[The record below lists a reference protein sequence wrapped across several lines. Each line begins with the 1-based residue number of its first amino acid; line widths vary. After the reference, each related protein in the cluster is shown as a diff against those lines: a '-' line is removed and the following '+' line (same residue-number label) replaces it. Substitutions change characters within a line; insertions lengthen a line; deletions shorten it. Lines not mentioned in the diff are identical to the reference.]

1 VLTKTVKRKIMKLGP
16 STMVISLPSKWVK
29 TTNLKAGD
37 EIDLEQENKNLVI
50 SIDGKNAIVKETID
64 LSKYDK
70 LMKRILVSRYL
81 KGDDE
86 IEVIFDTLDKSRA
99 IQRRIDELI
108 GVEVIDQGKDR
119 ILIKDIASNEG
130 DNFDNIIKRVLY
142 LLNTIADESLKSIKE
157 KNTDLEYTS
166 DIEKNI
172 NKFTDYCF
180 RILNKKGHADHKKTA
195 VLYCILF
202 LIEEIADE
210 YKNLSK
216 YITDNKVQLGKELVD
231 TYENINNYNKD
242 MQKLF
247 LKFDME
253 HAVQLAGERDSIIKN
268 IERQLKNTK
277 AKNTDIIILK
287 HFETITDHIIKI
299 MGQLLNIN

>member
-1 VLTKTVKRKIMKLGP
+1 MLTKTVKRKIMKLGP